1 MIRDFDATDVESVC
15 KLLSHTPEAI
25 YWSADDLLQAS
36 RRNLTLRVAQEA
48 GAVCG
53 LIVFRVIADEAEI
66 LNLAVDLTH
75 RRRGIASRLI
85 GDAIGACRA
94 AGAKKIFLEVRDSN
108 QAARNLYARAGFL
121 EAGRRRQYY
130 RQPLE
135 DAVVLVRTV

>member
-1 MIRDFDATDVESVC
+1 MIRDFDATDVERVC
-15 KLLSHTPEAI
+15 KLLSHIREAI
-25 YWSADDLLQAS
+25 YWSADELLEMSQ
-36 RRNLTLRVAQEA
+36 RNLTLRVAQEA

-53 LIVFRVIADEAEI
+53 LIAFRVIADEAEI
-66 LNLAVDLTH
+66 LNLAVDSPH

-85 GDAIGACRA
+85 GDAIEACRA

-108 QAARNLYARAGFL
+108 KAARNLYARMEFL

-135 DAVVLVRTV
+135 DAVVLERTV